1 MSRAIEALL
10 RPRSIA
16 ILGASADFQKLNGRT
31 LKALIDKGY
40 SGNIYPVNPKYRE
53 IGGLRCYS
61 EVSELPH
68 GIDLA
73 VVAVPVKQVPRMLR
87 ALGQHGVAAVVFSC
101 GFSEVGRRDPALEPT
116 RRIAC

>member
-53 IGGLRCYS
+53 IAGLRCYAD
-61 EVSELPH
+61 VSELPA
-68 GIDLA
+68 GVELA
-73 VVAVPVKQVPRMLR
+73 IVALPAILCGPDRAVAVDWVMVLND
-87 ALGQHGVAAVVFSC
+87 A
-101 GFSEVGRRDPALEPT
+101 E
-116 RRIAC
+116 